1 MEMQVY
7 EDGMLQH
14 MVYVMNITGTTE
26 KTKSTREKLL
36 DAAEALFLKKGYGKV
51 NVREL
56 TEAAGVN
63 IASVNYHFKGKRK
76 LYREVLRRK
85 FSDIAKRKIA
95 ALKMV
100 INDQEIP
107 DLRKV
112 IEIYVSEFLGN
123 VLTYKDAECFLQLIS
138 REMSHNAIAKDVL
151 IKELITPVHK
161 VFTEAIRRAQ
171 PQIPDEK
178 ITLCI
183 SSINGQVIH
192 FCRARD
198 SIEKIGGRKYD
209 KEFLEYIVEHITD
222 FSLKGI
228 VK

>member
-1 MEMQVY
+1 M
-7 EDGMLQH
+7 
-14 MVYVMNITGTTE
+14 TKGTTE

-36 DAAEALFLKKGYGKV
+36 DAAEVLFTEKV
-51 NVREL
+51 YEEVSIREI
-56 TEAAGVN
+56 THAAGVN
-63 IASVNYHFKGKRK
+63 LASINYHFKGKK
-76 LYREVLRRK
+76 NLYREFLRRK
-85 FSDIAKRKIA
+85 FSNVARRKIA
-95 ALKMV
+95 ALNTV
-100 INDQEIP
+100 ISEQEPP
-107 DLRKV
+107 DLRKI
-112 IEIYVSEFLGN
+112 IEVYVSEFLGN
-123 VLTYKDAECFLQLIS
+123 VLTYRDAECFLQLIS
-138 REMSHNAIAKDVL
+138 REMSHNAIAKDIL
-151 IKELITPVHK
+151 IKELIAPVHK
-161 VFTEAIRRAQ
+161 VLTEAIRRAQ

-178 ITLCI
+178 VTLCI